1 MIDIDIS
8 MVYQLINFLF
18 LIWIL
23 NIILYKP
30 IRKVLRERKERIGA
44 LEADILGLTDEVE
57 SKNLEVQALVRDA
70 RAEGYSKKEE
80 LKTQGMATES
90 EIIGETTR
98 KTESEITKLKGE
110 IAGSIEQARKA
121 LKTQVNEFSRSLA
134 EKILGR
140 EIA

>member
-30 IRKVLRERKERIGA
+30 IRKVLRERQEKLGA
-44 LEADILGLTDEVE
+44 LEADIKGLTEEVE
-57 SKNLEVQALVRDA
+57 AKKQEMQALVQEA
-70 RAEGYSKKEE
+70 RTEGYSKKEE
-80 LKTQGMATES
+80 LKSQGLTTENAIIS
-90 EIIGETTR
+90 EVSK
-98 KTESEITKLKGE
+98 KTESEIGKVKNE
-110 IAGSIEQARKA
+110 IAASIDQARQA
-121 LKTQVNEFSRSLA
+121 LKTQVAEFSRSLA